1 MAVVMGLVI
10 LAINLLNNESVIH
23 TVYKLASYTY
33 GPLLGMFIFGIFTKW
48 NIRDRWV
55 PLVAI
60 VSPVICL
67 ILDINS
73 KAWFNGYVFSHERLI
88 FNALF
93 TFIGLLIITKDK
105 KIYPFAWWDK

>member
-1 MAVVMGLVI
+1 
-10 LAINLLNNESVIH
+10 
-23 TVYKLASYTY
+23 
-33 GPLLGMFIFGIFTKW
+33 MFVFGIFTKR

-60 VSPVICL
+60 LSPVICL

-73 KAWFNGYVFSHERLI
+73 KDWFNGYVFSHERLI

-93 TFIGLLIITKDK
+93 TFIGLCLLMRRKTD
-105 KIYPFAWWDK
+105 